1 MNYCT
6 SMTSPA
12 INLFVLWL
20 AEYLPKD
27 GREKSKQAGG
37 LLQVLNASNYSAV
50 VGIYVINSINNIF

>member
-1 MNYCT
+1 
-6 SMTSPA
+6 MTSPA